1 VRRDLVVVGASAG
14 GVEALRQLV
23 AGLPPDLRAAVVVVL
38 HMPAGGS
45 SALASILTR
54 SGPLR
59 AVAADD
65 GAELRNAHIYVAR
78 PDHHVLVQDG
88 VLRLS
93 RGPTENGYR
102 PAVNALFRSAA
113 LARGQ
118 AVIGVILSGALDDGT
133 AGMAAIKSRGGV
145 TVVQDPEDAVYPGMA
160 ESVLQHVEVDH
171 VLPVVQIGPLLGRL
185 AGEHA
190 DLAITEPVSDA
201 LRLEVA
207 VAHDDAGAAHGDIP
221 EIGSPTTFTCPDC
234 SGSLVEMPGKGVA
247 YRCLVGHAWTA
258 DALMDALGGALE
270 RAMWTALR
278 TLDEKASLAHRMAG
292 LSREA
297 GRALVAERYHRQ
309 EEETLAAADVLRK
322 YLLRGGVREETGA

>member
-1 VRRDLVVVGASAG
+1 MRRDLVVVGASAG

-23 AGLPPDLRAAVVVVL
+23 AGLPRDLRAAVVVVL

-45 SALASILTR
+45 SALSSILTR

-59 AVAADD
+59 AVPAED
-65 GAELRNAHIYVAR
+65 GVELRNAHIYVAR

-113 LARGQ
+113 LARGS

-133 AGMAAIKSRGGV
+133 GGMAAIKSRGGL
-145 TVVQDPEDAVYPGMA
+145 TVVQDPEDAVYPGMP

-171 VLPVVQIGPLLGRL
+171 VLPVVQIGPLLARL

-190 DLAITEPVSDA
+190 DLAIIEPVSDA

-207 VAHDDAGAAHGDIP
+207 VAHDDAGAAYGDIP
-221 EIGSPTTFTCPDC
+221 KIGSPTTFTCPDC
-234 SGSLVEMPGKGVA
+234 SGSLVEMPGEGVQ

-258 DALMDALGGALE
+258 DALMDAYGGTLE

-278 TLDEKASLAHRMAG
+278 TLDEKASLAHRMVG

-297 GRALVAERYHRQ
+297 GRNLVAERYHRQ

-322 YLLRGGVREETGA
+322 YLLRGGIREETGT